1 MKDLEVTD
9 KIIEETLEKVSSFKM
24 YPHKA
29 ATKTTKTTFDMQME
43 QASKQHSGISFTI
56 LSNNT
61 LEYANIPTTPNQ
73 KFVYFEN
80 TSHLSREE
88 RKLLWEKSIIESL
101 KRE

>member
-9 KIIEETLEKVSSFKM
+9 KLIEETLEKVNTFKM

-29 ATKTTKTTFDMQME
+29 AVKTTKTAFDVQID
-43 QASKQHSGISFTI
+43 QASKQARGISFAI

-61 LEYANIPTTPNQ
+61 LEYAHIPTISDQ

-88 RKLLWEKSIIESL
+88 RKLLWEKSIVESL